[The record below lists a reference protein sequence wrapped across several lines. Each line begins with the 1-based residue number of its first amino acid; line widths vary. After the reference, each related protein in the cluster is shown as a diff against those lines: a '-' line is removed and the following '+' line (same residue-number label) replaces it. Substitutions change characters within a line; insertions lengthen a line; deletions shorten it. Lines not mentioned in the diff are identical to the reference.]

1 MCVNRCP
8 GRALMRE
15 KIWWRGVEKNKLIYK
30 RCRPV
35 MSRYEGCAIC
45 MKVCPIN
52 KYGAKNVMEYYSQTG
67 QVLGKGTHDLE
78 GYTLHPEN
86 TGRYTT
92 GYFGPGELPT
102 FNAEFFKIPSGTRE
116 NAALDD
122 FIEYLES
129 RRGQPSSPEDDQK
142 LFDFRNRM
150 KTIVSGEAI
159 TDSTMF

>member
-1 MCVNRCP
+1 
-8 GRALMRE
+8 MRE

-52 KYGAKNVMEYYSQTG
+52 KYGAKSVMEHYAQTG

-78 GYTLHPEN
+78 GYTLHDES
-86 TGRYTT
+86 TGKYAT

-102 FNAEFFKIPSGTRE
+102 FNAEFFKIPQGTPRE
-116 NAALDD
+116 RCP
-122 FIEYLES
+122 
-129 RRGQPSSPEDDQK
+129 RRPYRVHPGP
-142 LFDFRNRM
+142 
-150 KTIVSGEAI
+150 
-159 TDSTMF
+159 